1 MKHTLIHPDQV
12 PQLDYCL
19 RTEQLGVASATSIIN
34 CSFCYFHYYC
44 NPQLTKSFGV
54 TLLRRAL
61 IVASATLLLI
71 VLPSGN
77 GSRCFLFENDVANA
91 TPNASLVT
99 FYDYLGIDIKN
110 SFAQI
115 IQSLIIDIEE
125 ENITALSPNHKLYTV
140 LKKKRHPEDI
150 DKAEYELIKTPN
162 FKLINGYKCFLWHVR
177 NKRFDSDITFWIT
190 EIKFDFLPKVV
201 ALLSRTNDYSELI
214 NYYIQIAL
222 DSTFFPI
229 LIIDRTLLQ
238 EEKSKMMVTNIL
250 TEPVSDK
257 AFEIPGDY
265 KLLRY

>member
-1 MKHTLIHPDQV
+1 MASKKIITIFGILITYSIS
-12 PQLDYCL
+12 LL
-19 RTEQLGVASATSIIN
+19 ASD
-34 CSFCYFHYYC
+34 FE
-44 NPQLTKSFGV
+44 G
-54 TLLRRAL
+54 R
-61 IVASATLLLI
+61 I
-71 VLPSGN
+71 VLSKQ
-77 GSRCFLFENDVANA
+77 
-91 TPNASLVT
+91 SL
-99 FYDYLGIDIKN
+99 YDTTNYEYTIKGTYVRIDIKN